1 MYDKTTYI
9 SNVTDSR
16 RMLFTK
22 ESKNVDNIPPTKNA
36 LIQHVK
42 WAVYHAG

>member
-9 SNVTDSR
+9 SNVTNSR
-16 RMLFTK
+16 QMLFMK
-22 ESKNVDNIPPTKNA
+22 KSKTVDNIPPTKNA
-36 LIQHVK
+36 LIQNIK